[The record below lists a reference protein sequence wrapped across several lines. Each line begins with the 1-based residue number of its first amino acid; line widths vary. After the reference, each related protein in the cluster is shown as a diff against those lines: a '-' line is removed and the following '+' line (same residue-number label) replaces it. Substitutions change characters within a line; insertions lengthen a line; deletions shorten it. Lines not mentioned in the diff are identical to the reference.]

1 MNWEVEKEM
10 VVEKRDSQ
18 APPSPGSSPDT
29 EESFTEKMFCGAGVG
44 RGGRGAGCFGW
55 FTSGLH
61 VDVVLLWTVVVAEAR
76 ARKARFDSPTPAPK
90 QAADMR
96 AATRRAR
103 KQSMHS
109 AQQ

>member
-44 RGGRGAGCFGW
+44 RGEGGW
-55 FTSGLH
+55 
-61 VDVVLLWTVVVAEAR
+61 LLWLVQLWFACGSGVAV
-76 ARKARFDSPTPAPK
+76 DCGGG
-90 QAADMR
+90 
-96 AATRRAR
+96 
-103 KQSMHS
+103 
-109 AQQ
+109 